1 MGLADTGTKVCECN
15 QAVEDEYYFLFECVQ
30 YNNIRK
36 ELQETVQRTWLEA
49 GRAGSLHWSVALRL
63 APQYL
68 NISSN
73 EQCQAIMSA
82 AFAYIQQSAEIY
94 IVATTTSI
102 IVSVEID
109 FLEQLLK

>member
-82 AFAYIQQSAEIY
+82 AFAYIQQSGRNLY
-94 IVATTTSI
+94 RCNNNVHYCFSR
-102 IVSVEID
+102 D
-109 FLEQLLK
+109 